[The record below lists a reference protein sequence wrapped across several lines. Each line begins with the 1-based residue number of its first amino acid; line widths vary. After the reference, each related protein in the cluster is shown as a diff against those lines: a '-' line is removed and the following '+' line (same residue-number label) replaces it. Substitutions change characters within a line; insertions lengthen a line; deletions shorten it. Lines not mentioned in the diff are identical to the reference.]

1 MEALWLTVGLLFGV
15 CFSAIGLGC
24 YQLKRISA
32 CEQAID
38 RGVRISQFLD
48 PHGPGIQT
56 CDIDISGNIRNMWAR
71 NQHGTSLI

>member
-32 CEQAID
+32 YEQAIREKQD
-38 RGVRISQFLD
+38 QLQVSRL
-48 PHGPGIQT
+48 
-56 CDIDISGNIRNMWAR
+56 IRD
-71 NQHGTSLI
+71 

>member
-32 CEQAID
+32 CELAI
-38 RGVRISQFLD
+38 RELKSKVNAKC
-48 PHGPGIQT
+48 PV
-56 CDIDISGNIRNMWAR
+56 
-71 NQHGTSLI
+71 

>member
-32 CEQAID
+32 CEQAIQE
-38 RGVRISQFLD
+38 VKAQIKSKS
-48 PHGPGIQT
+48 PI
-56 CDIDISGNIRNMWAR
+56 
-71 NQHGTSLI
+71 